1 MTKIKLTAKH
11 IDELKKE
18 WGDLSAQIKKHD
30 HLYHSLDS
38 PIISDA
44 EYDQI
49 REKLN
54 LLKKDFPNV
63 DFDHKIS
70 NKVGFTPSPHFKKQM
85 RFGFLLL
92 FLCFVVFFLR
102 VCFCFCFVF

>member
-1 MTKIKLTAKH
+1 MPKIKLTTAN
-11 IDELKKE
+11 IDNLKKE
-18 WGDLSAQIKKHD
+18 WENLSAQIKRHD

-63 DFDHKIS
+63 KIDQ
-70 NKVGFTPSPHFKKQM
+70 NI
-85 RFGFLLL
+85 
-92 FLCFVVFFLR
+92 
-102 VCFCFCFVF
+102 